1 VRLADSILRRGH
13 LSERALIDILMTG
26 ARPVHLDRCSPCAE
40 RAVELGRWLDEIR
53 TIELEE
59 ADAAFPAERLA
70 LQQRQILRRLEQAER
85 PARVIAFPGLRDER
99 FGPGGH
105 GIRPA
110 WIAIAAAA
118 GLVLGLVG
126 GQVTARLA
134 PERAAA
140 PPAAAP
146 AAVPADGQ
154 APATPVNVPAA
165 STATASNYIPLDID
179 EYDRPQIAEVAA
191 MDAYTPRVLP
201 ASELVLRPVRRGR

>member
-1 VRLADSILRRGH
+1 MRLADSILRRGH
-13 LSERALIDILMTG
+13 LSERALVDVLMTG
-26 ARPVHLDRCSPCAE
+26 ARPVHLDRCDLCAE

-53 TIELEE
+53 TSELEA

-85 PARVIAFPGLRDER
+85 PARVITFPGLRDER
-99 FGPGGH
+99 FGASGR

-110 WIAIAAAA
+110 WIGIAAAA
-118 GLVLGLVG
+118 GLVLGLLG

-134 PERAAA
+134 PVRAAA
-140 PPAAAP
+140 PAAAP
-146 AAVPADGQ
+146 APVPADGQ
-154 APATPVNVPAA
+154 VPAPPANVPAA
-165 STATASNYIPLDID
+165 STATAFNYMPLDLD